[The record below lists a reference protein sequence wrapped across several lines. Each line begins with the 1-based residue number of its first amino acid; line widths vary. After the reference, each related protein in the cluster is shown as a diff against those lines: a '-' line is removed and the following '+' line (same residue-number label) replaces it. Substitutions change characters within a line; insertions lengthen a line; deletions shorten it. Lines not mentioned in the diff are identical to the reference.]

1 MNPDSNDSFTEVKI
15 QMCILMWNIN
25 ICWCDVCRRILDVY
39 HKRLWKQAFEISNH
53 HKIFNYNDRIRLYK
67 QYQWNTEEIAM
78 NVEISSDNIGV
89 RVMVFNATFNNI
101 SAISSRSI
109 FLVEETGV
117 SGEKQWPAVS
127 HWQSNTCDV
136 GSSTEQGST
145 SLG

>member
-25 ICWCDVCRRILDVY
+25 ICWCDVCRRMLVCIINDCEN
-39 HKRLWKQAFEISNH
+39 KRLKFQTIIRSLT
-53 HKIFNYNDRIRLYK
+53 INDRIRLYK

-78 NVEISSDNIGV
+78 NVEISSDSIGV

-101 SAISSRSI
+101 SAISSRSV

-117 SGEKQWPAVS
+117 PGEKQRPAVS